1 MLAEIGIIATSIA
14 LLAAIYSIVASLYGE
29 INHSEKFVISGRN
42 AAITTFIM
50 MLIATGALTVALLNE
65 EYQIRYVWSVTSPD
79 MTAFYRVTALWG
91 SQSGSLLFWSFLM
104 SAFSAASIV
113 VNWKSQRRLMPYAI
127 AYMMA
132 TTAFFVGLVL
142 FIENPFERYWVV
154 DGEVISAILT
164 PGGAQ
169 VPSLDIGYDLAGS
182 AQGLNPLLRHFGMA
196 YHPPTL
202 YIGFVGFVIPFAYA
216 MAALASGDMSTNWIK
231 AARFWSLISWLFLAL
246 GLVLG
251 GRWAYDVLGWG
262 GYWFWDPVENAA
274 LLPWLVGTAL
284 LHSTIIQEK
293 RGMLKVWNMFLVIFT
308 FSAVIFGTFATRSGL
323 VDSVHAFAQSGIGLP
338 MFFFWGGLTMTGVG
352 LILYRLNRGELKDE
366 RALTGILSR
375 ETLFVINNLVFIG
388 LFIAVF
394 WGSFG
399 APIISELFMDTDI
412 TLGPEYF
419 WRMTSPLFLAAFVLM
434 GIAPLS
440 AWGKTSVVKLGKAV
454 IIPIILTMMFLVVF
468 VLNDMTDLLAIIGY
482 SAAGFAGFVAI
493 YETYRGAAARVKR
506 FDENWLQAVFAL
518 SRRNPRRYGGYLVH
532 IGIVI
537 LGIGVVGSTLYKTE
551 TQQTLAIGESLE
563 LEGYEMRY
571 DSITFDQPAN
581 DGGYVNGRPS
591 GRIMDIAEVTVLRG
605 GKELITLNPRC
616 DNFYNGRGELT
627 NQMSIPRAR
636 STLRDDFYVLLADCM
651 QPINGQDV
659 LTFKAYVNPLINL
672 VWWGGVVLIFGT
684 LIAVWPARKSSSRQA

>member
-1 MLAEIGIIATSIA
+1 
-14 LLAAIYSIVASLYGE
+14 
-29 INHSEKFVISGRN
+29 
-42 AAITTFIM
+42 
-50 MLIATGALTVALLNE
+50 
-65 EYQIRYVWSVTSPD
+65 
-79 MTAFYRVTALWG
+79 
-91 SQSGSLLFWSFLM
+91 
-104 SAFSAASIV
+104 
-113 VNWKSQRRLMPYAI
+113 
-127 AYMMA
+127 
-132 TTAFFVGLVL
+132 
-142 FIENPFERYWVV
+142 
-154 DGEVISAILT
+154 
-164 PGGAQ
+164 
-169 VPSLDIGYDLAGS
+169 
-182 AQGLNPLLRHFGMA
+182 
-196 YHPPTL
+196 
-202 YIGFVGFVIPFAYA
+202 
-216 MAALASGDMSTNWIK
+216 
-231 AARFWSLISWLFLAL
+231 
-246 GLVLG
+246 
-251 GRWAYDVLGWG
+251 
-262 GYWFWDPVENAA
+262 
-274 LLPWLVGTAL
+274 
-284 LHSTIIQEK
+284 
-293 RGMLKVWNMFLVIFT
+293 MLKVWNMFLVIFT